1 MKEAFERIIN
11 NIADLLK
18 VKTLLSLSVVI
29 TTCLLTFKGVIS
41 TESFM
46 AIAGSVVTYYFTKF
60 KDDEK
65 VNKNDDSK

>member
-1 MKEAFERIIN
+1 MKEAFEKIVN

-29 TTCLLTFKGVIS
+29 TTCLLTFRGVIS

-65 VNKNDDSK
+65 VTKNEDNK